1 MANLKGVP
9 AAGLLIAVVVASLV
23 PFLLVGSYLLF
34 SYVAKERDAALDR
47 VRVLADSISATV
59 DRELTGRIETLQAL
73 ATSRYLRDANLEQF
87 ANMVRA
93 ASSVAPGDF
102 VLIDHRGEQLVN
114 TRAEPGSPLGGSLDP
129 DAMRLIF
136 EQGRPHVS
144 DLQEENSAGRYRF
157 TLRIPVQMDGKIVYA
172 FGYMPRT
179 SKVLKVLHESSLPS
193 DWFAA
198 VLDRK
203 GRIIARS
210 SRNEEFAGRLAS
222 PDFVARLTGTRGQI
236 ESVDLEGRQ
245 TVTAYR
251 RSGLTEWTTTV
262 WVPKTV
268 LQERANMAAIAI
280 GALALATLLLSLA
293 AGYIVS
299 RLIRRP
305 TRQLIKSAAA
315 LKKGNIVRF
324 EPTIM
329 REANVVG
336 EALADASRDIQLYMR
351 EISHR
356 SKNLLAIV
364 QAISRQTQRSSPD
377 LATFSRRFDNRLQSL
392 ARSHDLLVDRNW
404 SGVLVHDLVSAQL
417 ASFLEPG
424 DGRVRLAGTPVLLNP
439 AASQHIGLAIHELA
453 TNATKY
459 GALSVAEGR
468 VHIEWKEVIADDG
481 PRLFR
486 MSWQET
492 GGPKVTP
499 SARKGFG
506 RFVIEDAV
514 ARGLSGSARI
524 NWAEA
529 GLTWTLDAPSSCL
542 VGEGAFSLEETQNE
556 PDGPTQNSS
565 PASAFGR

>member
-1 MANLKGVP
+1 VANIKGVP

-34 SYVAKERDAALDR
+34 SYVGRERDAALDR
-47 VRVLADSISATV
+47 VRVLADAISATV
-59 DRELTGRIETLQAL
+59 DRELTGRMETLQAL
-73 ATSRYLRDANLEQF
+73 ATSPYLRHADLEQF
-87 ANMVRA
+87 ASMVDA
-93 ASSVAPGDF
+93 ASSVAHGDF
-102 VLIDHRGEQLVN
+102 VLVDRSGEQLVN
-114 TRAEPGSPLGGSLDP
+114 TRAEPGSPLGRSLDP
-129 DAMRLIF
+129 DVMRFIF

-144 DLQEENSAGRYRF
+144 NLQDEHSAGRHTF
-157 TLRIPVQMDGKIVYA
+157 TLRIPVRVDGKIVYA
-172 FGYMPRT
+172 FGYSPRT
-179 SKVLKVLHESSLPS
+179 TKVLNVLHESSLPS
-193 DWFAA
+193 EWFAA
-198 VLDRK
+198 VLDRR

-210 SRNEEFAGRLAS
+210 SRNEEFAGRPAS
-222 PDFVARLTGTRGQI
+222 PDFVARLTGSTGQI

-262 WVPKTV
+262 WVPKSV
-268 LQERANMAAIAI
+268 LQERATMAANAI
-280 GALALATLLLSLA
+280 GALALVTLLLSLA
-293 AGYIVS
+293 AGYVVS
-299 RLIRRP
+299 RVIRRP
-305 TRQLIKSAAA
+305 TRQLIMSAAA

-364 QAISRQTQRSSPD
+364 QAISRQTQRSSGD
-377 LATFSRRFDNRLQSL
+377 LATFSTRFDNRLQSL

-424 DGRVRLAGTPVLLNP
+424 DGRVRLAGPPVLLNP

-468 VHIEWKEVIADDG
+468 VHIEWREVIADYG
-481 PRLFR
+481 PRRFR

-492 GGPKVTP
+492 GGPSVTP

-514 ARGLSGSARI
+514 ARGLSGLARI
-524 NWAEA
+524 DWAEA

-542 VGEGAFSLEETQNE
+542 VGEGPFRLEESQNE
-556 PDGPTQNSS
+556 PGGPPQYSQTAS
-565 PASAFGR
+565 PVL